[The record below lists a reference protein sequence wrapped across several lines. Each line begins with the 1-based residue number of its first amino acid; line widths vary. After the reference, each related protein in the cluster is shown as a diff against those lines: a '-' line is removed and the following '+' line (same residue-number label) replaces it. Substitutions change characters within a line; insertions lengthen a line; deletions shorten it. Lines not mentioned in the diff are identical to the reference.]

1 MVITNNTYN
10 RHPHLLIDVSHLSKN
25 SSIIILREFYTVQLV
40 QCWKSKNGY
49 FENVWIFI
57 YFCVERNIYPISR
70 EKPNFS
76 VIWSLIG
83 NYVKSEK
90 PSSVLLSSLSASTLP
105 LRILHQWDAQ
115 IESLWQAPASESSY
129 PLILQI
135 QCYYIY
141 VRLLLT
147 ECTIRNI
154 PPESRGY

>member
-1 MVITNNTYN
+1 MA
-10 RHPHLLIDVSHLSKN
+10 HPHLLIDVSHLSKN
-25 SSIIILREFYTVQLV
+25 SSRIILRELYTVQLV
-40 QCWKSKNGY
+40 QFWKDSEKSESSSILVKNWY
-49 FENVWIFI
+49 
-57 YFCVERNIYPISR
+57 CNIYPISR
-70 EKPNFS
+70 EKPNFL
-76 VIWSLIG
+76 VIWSFTG

-154 PPESRGY
+154 PPESRGYKEKMYFKRH